1 MSARTTLGQTAE
13 IAGPKKAF
21 VISKPAV
28 AASMIARA
36 ERPLLVVGSK
46 AVDIRTEDGDIVD
59 TAIRMSETGKFSV
72 VATAHLI
79 GEFLKRNAEGIH
91 SMQIMNLG
99 DRLRDPDWKGLDGGG
114 SYDLVVFMG
123 SIYYLEWLVESGLKN
138 FASDLRTISL
148 NQHYQPNSHW
158 SLGTMPE
165 DQWRA
170 FLDEVVSIIE
180 EED

>member
-36 ERPLLVVGSK
+36 ERPLLV
-46 AVDIRTEDGDIVD
+46 IRTEDGDIVD

-114 SYDLVVFMG
+114 AHDLVVFMG

-138 FASDLRTISL
+138 FASDLRTISF

>member
-1 MSARTTLGQTAE
+1 
-13 IAGPKKAF
+13 
-21 VISKPAV
+21 
-28 AASMIARA
+28 
-36 ERPLLVVGSK
+36 
-46 AVDIRTEDGDIVD
+46 
-59 TAIRMSETGKFSV
+59 
-72 VATAHLI
+72 
-79 GEFLKRNAEGIH
+79 
-91 SMQIMNLG
+91 MQIMNLG